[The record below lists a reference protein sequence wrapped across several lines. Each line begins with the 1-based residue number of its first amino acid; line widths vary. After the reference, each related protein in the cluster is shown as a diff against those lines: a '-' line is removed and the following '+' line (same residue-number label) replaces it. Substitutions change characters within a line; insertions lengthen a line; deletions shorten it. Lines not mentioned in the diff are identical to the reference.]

1 MPLSFGGEDSSS
13 YQKKLIE
20 FKHLICPIGTNETFD
35 RLFKLYRGDGQFVP
49 LLLDGSLDEKTI
61 EASLP
66 IYLEKE
72 KWLNEQIEKLQ
83 ALKKANMLYR
93 KLQQL
98 QHQFFSLIKGQK
110 TLKQNKDIPRNPEPI
125 KMFAK
130 FKIDFNEFIIS
141 ATHIRS
147 FHYPVNHYELRKEYD
162 VFKNKNDIVS
172 ANKIYLFR
180 KIVEDGAQG
189 KDGSMLDLYHRANID
204 NIHWQFLKSNE
215 LDEKLIYDLND
226 FFQSSKRS
234 LSRSVDWHLERF
246 FEWKNRNKKNIAF
259 YNTLLSDEKIPDEL
273 LKSRSKA
280 LNDLQ
285 SFSMEKMAQT
295 YEFWA
300 EQNIELQKMFVLE
313 TILFNEVG
321 NTDLPHNLEKKDVA
335 RVVCKREETKKYYSL
350 SDSDPIYKALGEGA
364 RKMAKSRGWLNVLF
378 KYGEFS
384 FTHFFMSGNK
394 FIYCSDVSYVGKK
407 LHDDVLKIIKDDPC
421 LNLEDFKALRYF
433 SRAAMIGRIDM
444 EELWTEG
451 YVAQSPAA
459 GPPLTKKKQNQLK
472 KQTLYK
478 ITEIST
484 ISGQTYTLYTHITNN
499 DLENYLYHPI
509 TKQFHYYRNPHFFR
523 YFGPRPAVK
532 KPMYIEQ

>member
-1 MPLSFGGEDSSS
+1 LPLSFSGEDNSS

-20 FKHLICPIGTNETFD
+20 FKHLVCPVGTNETFD
-35 RLFKLYRGDGQFVP
+35 RLFKLYRGDGQYVP
-49 LLLDGSLDEKTI
+49 LLKDGKLDKKTI

-66 IYLEKE
+66 IYFEKE
-72 KWLNEQIEKLQ
+72 KWIDKQIEKLHT
-83 ALKKANMLYR
+83 LKRSNILYN

-98 QHQFFSLIKGQK
+98 QRQFFIMIRGQK
-110 TLKQNKDIPRNPEPI
+110 ALKQNKEISTSAESI
-125 KMFAK
+125 KRFAK
-130 FKIDFNEFIIS
+130 FKIDFNEFIMS
-141 ATHIRS
+141 ASHIRS
-147 FHYPVNHYELRKEYD
+147 FYYPVNHYELRKEYD
-162 VFKNKNDIVS
+162 IFKNKNDIVS

-204 NIHWQFLKSNE
+204 NLHWQFLKTDE
-215 LDEKLIYDLND
+215 LNEKLIYDLND

-246 FEWKNRNKKNIAF
+246 FEWKNRNKKNIVF
-259 YNTLLSDEKIPDEL
+259 YNTLLSDEKIPLEL

-285 SFSMEKMAQT
+285 GFSLQKMAQT

-300 EQNIELQKMFVLE
+300 GQNIELQKMFVLE

-321 NTDLPHNLEKKDVA
+321 NADLPHNLEKEDVA

-350 SDSDPIYKALGEGA
+350 SENDPIYKSLGEGTL
-364 RKMAKSRGWLNVLF
+364 KMAKSKGWLNVLF

-384 FTHFFMSGNK
+384 FTHFFIPGNK
-394 FIYCSDVSYVGKK
+394 FIYCSDVSFVGKK
-407 LHDDVLKIIKDDPC
+407 LRDNVLKIIKNDPC
-421 LNLEDFKALRYF
+421 INLENFKALRYF

-444 EELWTEG
+444 EDLWTEG
-451 YVAQSPAA
+451 YIAQSPAA
-459 GPPLTKKKQNQLK
+459 GPQLSKKKQTQLK
-472 KQTLYK
+472 KQPLYK
-478 ITEIST
+478 ITEIPT
-484 ISGQTYTLYTHITNN
+484 ISGETYTLYTHITNN